1 MSRCNIAPQTC
12 IVSLGRGLICRHQTV
27 MHKRNLKTFC
37 VAKNT
42 ATIVQANKIAII
54 VVQITRSSI
63 GPGQNESIERQRIFV
78 TAKRILTSL
87 LLFQLV
93 GGSPPFG
100 FLGKRGLRFGL
111 GVSAGSSPSV
121 DLLPPFLLF
130 DGNSPLRVCNT
141 SNSLM

>member
-12 IVSLGRGLICRHQTV
+12 IVSLGRGLICLHQTI
-27 MHKRNLKTFC
+27 MHMRNLKTFR

-42 ATIVQANKIAII
+42 ATIIQANKTAII

-63 GPGQNESIERQRIFV
+63 DPGQNESIERQRISV
-78 TAKRILTSL
+78 TAQRLLTSL
-87 LLFQLV
+87 PLFQLV

-121 DLLPPFLLF
+121 DLLPPFLFF
-130 DGNSPLRVCNT
+130 DGSSPLRVCNT